1 MVNIDNDLMDLLDT
15 TKTIINDYN
24 DNYNDD
30 YNDDYLN
37 DIYI

>member
-1 MVNIDNDLMDLLDT
+1 MVNIDNDNDLRDLIYT
-15 TKTIINDYN
+15 TKAIINDMN
-24 DNYNDD
+24 ID

>member
-1 MVNIDNDLMDLLDT
+1 MVNIDNDNDLRDLIDT
-15 TKTIINDYN
+15 TKAIINDMN
-24 DNYNDD
+24 ID

>member
-1 MVNIDNDLMDLLDT
+1 MVNIDNDLMNLLDT
-15 TKTIINDYN
+15 TKAIIND
-24 DNYNDD
+24 YNDD